1 MYEELINKKVKC
13 VWKDGNDSK
22 AVYGIVENVFDDSIK
37 LITEKENKPKYIFLS
52 SMISIDEVGYD
63 TN

>member
-22 AVYGIVENVFDDSIK
+22 AVYGIVEKITDDSIK
-37 LITEKENKPKYIFLS
+37 IITDKLNAPKWIFFN
-52 SMISIDEVGYD
+52 SMISIDEVRE
-63 TN
+63 